1 MEIPF
6 LHEFAQRAIAASRSQ
21 VLEGRI
27 SKELEIS
34 GKDGVDVVEQMAGNV
49 SPQMTIF
56 LTWTAFSV
64 AGNDASR

>member
-34 GKDGVDVVEQMAGNV
+34 GKDGVDLVEQVARNV

-64 AGNDASR
+64 AGYHASR

>member
-1 MEIPF
+1 MEIPS

-27 SKELEIS
+27 SKEMEIS
-34 GKDGVDVVEQMAGNV
+34 GKDGVDVVKQVARNV

-56 LTWTAFSV
+56 LTWTAFLV